1 MLQDVSYTECV
12 VSAASCK
19 NLLSATTMLSTFLD
33 DDLAKRTYRC
43 CTPTFETQYR
53 KLSLIVT
60 LLLHLSPC

>member
-19 NLLSATTMLSTFLD
+19 SLLSATTMLSTFLD

-43 CTPTFETQYR
+43 STPTFETHYR
-53 KLSLIVT
+53 KLSLIVS
-60 LLLHLSPC
+60 LLLHLSPG